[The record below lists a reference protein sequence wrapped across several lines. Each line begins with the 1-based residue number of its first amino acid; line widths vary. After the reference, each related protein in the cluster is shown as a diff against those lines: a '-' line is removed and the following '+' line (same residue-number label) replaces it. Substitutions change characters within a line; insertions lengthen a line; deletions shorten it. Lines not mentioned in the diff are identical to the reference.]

1 MRGFAFRSSLAA
13 TALAATALGA
23 SGAAPARP
31 LAAVSGRAF
40 AGHLCHIVTA
50 AELAAAHVTA
60 SCNGDKR
67 FSRTAKTPL
76 GSVTTETFSASWGKP
91 SRSGPSHEV
100 AVTVTRV
107 KGSAAA
113 IAYGLKKLRG
123 EILERGA
130 LVSVGSIASI
140 EGDTASCVN
149 PPTEDCTTSLLA
161 AIAKKNNYE
170 INVFLSNAPTG
181 GEPEGSSGDDP
192 ADIKQEEADRPPMIA
207 IAHTVESRL

>member
-1 MRGFAFRSSLAA
+1 MRRFAFGSSLAA
-13 TALAATALGA
+13 TALAATALAA

-40 AGHLCHIVTA
+40 AGHLCRIVTA

-67 FSRTAKTPL
+67 FSRSTKTPL

-100 AVTVTRV
+100 TVTVTRV
-107 KGSAAA
+107 KASAAA
-113 IAYGLKKLRG
+113 IAYGLKKLRL
-123 EILERGA
+123 EILGNGA
-130 LVSVGSIASI
+130 LVSVGSVASI
-140 EGDTASCVN
+140 DGKTSSCVN
-149 PPTEDCTTSLLA
+149 PPTEDCTDSLLE
-161 AIAKKNNYE
+161 AIVKKYSL
-170 INVFLSNAPTG
+170 NVFLSNAPTG
-181 GEPEGSSGDDP
+181 GEAEGSSGDDP
-192 ADIKQEEADRPPMIA
+192 EDIKQEEADRPPMIA